1 VQPYAM
7 IESYLIARDRFMRKD
22 KATGAAVGRMF
33 PGAARVHCSLF
44 GRVAGT
50 LQFAVV
56 KTQPV

>member
-1 VQPYAM
+1 M